1 MCNECN
7 GTARLERRSYC
18 CSDFFERVFVA
29 FSAFRCIRFSCG
41 AFAPSSVTV
50 SILSHSTLSRCIS
63 SPTATFPPSAPFR
76 CIVCATCTLRVQRS
90 SYEKKLTLHSH
101 CRRQHSHSHMP
112 LPICALRPPP
122 RLNVR
127 NALCG
132 SALHCMHTRKDTTQR
147 RIRKT
152 LQPTLAC
159 SECKFSAC
167 VCALASSSLNLESV
181 SVCRS
186 PITFASHSVSTFPL
200 GCFARRPPALCKGL
214 NASVAS

>member
-1 MCNECN
+1 M
-7 GTARLERRSYC
+7 GQRAWSVARIVAATFLSVCLSLFLR
-18 CSDFFERVFVA
+18 FVA
-29 FSAFRCIRFSCG
+29 SAFLAELLPLPVSQF
-41 AFAPSSVTV
+41 PSY
-50 SILSHSTLSRCIS
+50 L
-63 SPTATFPPSAPFR
+63 
-76 CIVCATCTLRVQRS
+76 TLRFRVAFRRRPPHFPRPPHSGALCVQRVHFACNVHPTK
-90 SYEKKLTLHSH
+90 KKLTLHSH

-112 LPICALRPPP
+112 LPICALHPPP